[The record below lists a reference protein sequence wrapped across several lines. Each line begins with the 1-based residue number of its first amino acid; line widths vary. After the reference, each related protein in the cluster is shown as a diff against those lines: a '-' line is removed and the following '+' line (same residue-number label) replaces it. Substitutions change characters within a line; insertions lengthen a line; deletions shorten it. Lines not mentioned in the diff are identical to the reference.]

1 MEVGKGKGKD
11 PGEKGKKGKQGET
24 GKGEADRSRSP
35 RRTARPPA
43 HPPACRGCRFFQE
56 ALSLPPVCGVC
67 EELLDYIA
75 DLRGARRQGLTR
87 EDWETQIEIL
97 QEARRH
103 LPHRDLLRH
112 WPNLPNSS
120 SPSPAS
126 SGQFI

>member
-11 PGEKGKKGKQGET
+11 PGDKGKKGKQGEM

-43 HPPACRGCRFFQE
+43 HPPACRGCRFLLE
-56 ALSLPPVCGVC
+56 ALSFPPGCAVC

-75 DLRGARRQGLTR
+75 DLRAARRMGLTR

-97 QEARRH
+97 QEARRR
-103 LPHRDLLRH
+103 LPQRGCETPIVILR
-112 WPNLPNSS
+112 SR
-120 SPSPAS
+120 
-126 SGQFI
+126 FI